1 MLYFGHM
8 RPSEFITL
16 KQRKA
21 LYLAL
26 SFMAG
31 VLMEFKNSSHLICR
45 IPSAKVIN
53 RGAKNMTLIL
63 LTRTT
68 ETLKTCA
75 HVRARAH
82 GTHSGSN

>member
-1 MLYFGHM
+1 MLHLGHM
-8 RPSEFITL
+8 RPNEFITI

-21 LYLAL
+21 LYSAL

-31 VLMEFKNSSHLICR
+31 ALMEFKHSSHLICC

-53 RGAKNMTLIL
+53 RGAKNMTLKL

-75 HVRARAH
+75 RVHTR
-82 GTHSGSN
+82 SGGN